1 MTKHKI
7 PESKLDEIDRLAPQQ
22 LSGVIQI
29 DKNGQHPEDSLKN
42 LEVLATLKNQIL
54 KFIACYL
61 IPMYKRERT
70 SVYHKILKDY
80 INKELTSAKNTN
92 VFWKTLY

>member
-1 MTKHKI
+1 MSKNRI
-7 PESKLDEIDRLAPQQ
+7 PESKLSEIDKLASQQ
-22 LSGVIQI
+22 HSGIIQVG
-29 DKNGQHPEDSLKN
+29 KSGQNSEEQLKN
-42 LEVLATLKNQIL
+42 LEAIATLKNQVL

-92 VFWKTLY
+92 VFWKTMY